1 MWKDN
6 IYRGFLI
13 FFESLTFGVN
23 SGVKQYK
30 MAQNDKKLCLFYS
43 IYHEA
48 YIIWSWILVH
58 MCEMMTSL
66 FSRFWY
72 LIFWTVRR
80 GEVKGQKMAQNDN
93 ITKNSVCLTLY
104 LRSCTSYDC
113 GFWYTYFERLYLQ
126 QYFHFFQNSVFL
138 WVLGGK
144 RAKHDW
150 YFSILVC
157 HILYLQNCRSCHQ
170 DHWCTVIK

>member
-80 GEVKGQKMAQNDN
+80 GEVKGQKNGPKWQHN
-93 ITKNSVCLTLY
+93 KKFCLSHSVSQELY
-104 LRSCTSYDC
+104 LIWLWFLVHIFWTIISPAIFSLFSKFCVFM
-113 GFWYTYFERLYLQ
+113 GFR
-126 QYFHFFQNSVFL
+126 
-138 WVLGGK
+138 G
-144 RAKHDW
+144 
-150 YFSILVC
+150 
-157 HILYLQNCRSCHQ
+157 
-170 DHWCTVIK
+170 

>member
-13 FFESLTFGVN
+13 FFQSLTFGVN

-58 MCEMMTSL
+58 MCEMMTFL
-66 FSRFWY
+66 FSSFWY

-80 GEVKGQKMAQNDN
+80 GRWKDKKWPKITTWQK
-93 ITKNSVCLTLY
+93 ILSVSLCISGTVPY
-104 LRSCTSYDC
+104 MIVVFGTHI
-113 GFWYTYFERLYLQ
+113 LYLQ
-126 QYFHFFQNSVFL
+126 QYFHFF
-138 WVLGGK
+138 K
-144 RAKHDW
+144 
-150 YFSILVC
+150 ILC
-157 HILYLQNCRSCHQ
+157 FYGF
-170 DHWCTVIK
+170 

>member
-1 MWKDN
+1 MTKNYVCSTPYIMKHTSYD
-6 IYRGFLI
+6 
-13 FFESLTFGVN
+13 
-23 SGVKQYK
+23 
-30 MAQNDKKLCLFYS
+30 
-43 IYHEA
+43 HE
-48 YIIWSWILVH
+48 
-58 MCEMMTSL
+58 
-66 FSRFWY
+66 FWY
-72 LIFWTVRR
+72 TCVKWWLLYFQDFDISFSGLLGG

-113 GFWYTYFERLYLQ
+113 GFWYTYFEWLYLQ